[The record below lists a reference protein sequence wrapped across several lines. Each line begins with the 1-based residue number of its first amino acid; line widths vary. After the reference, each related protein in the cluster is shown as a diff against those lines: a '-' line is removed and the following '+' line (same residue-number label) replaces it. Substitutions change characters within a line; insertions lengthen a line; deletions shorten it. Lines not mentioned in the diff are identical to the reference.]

1 MMGYRALAA
10 GLAVIIASALLA
22 TATDAQT
29 PRKKRVITRD
39 GYTVISSRD
48 ETGRRRTR
56 IVIQKR
62 SYLDGGTEVAPGE
75 RKFTDYAYGPTS
87 RIPFSV
93 IDNTPFSHRS
103 PLPGPFDLPGRN
115 NPMQW

>member
-1 MMGYRALAA
+1 MRFCLSAIFAALVGAA
-10 GLAVIIASALLA
+10 LMSAPA
-22 TATDAQT
+22 DAQV
-29 PRKKRVITRD
+29 RKKRVVTRD

-48 ETGRRRTR
+48 ETGRTRTR
-56 IVIQKR
+56 VVIQKR

-87 RIPFSV
+87 RMPFSV